1 MRNEYV
7 LVHDS
12 RVHLLG
18 HVRLLKG
25 LRQEHLVD
33 GHRVVRSERRSID
46 LRHCK
51 IWVKLG
57 SMNGTMMGTMM
68 MVIHVWRVMC
78 VQVPALK
85 LAGIELNRPIF
96 LGAML
101 VLELSVVSCKQAGLR
116 QQIGRGVWKE
126 IKVRDRLILFV
137 LLCRRLAWLFFGF
150 FLLSLEPLI
159 CIKLLNLLDSQLF
172 RGADFLP

>member
-1 MRNEYV
+1 
-7 LVHDS
+7 
-12 RVHLLG
+12 
-18 HVRLLKG
+18 
-25 LRQEHLVD
+25 
-33 GHRVVRSERRSID
+33 
-46 LRHCK
+46 
-51 IWVKLG
+51 
-57 SMNGTMMGTMM
+57 
-68 MVIHVWRVMC
+68 
-78 VQVPALK
+78 
-85 LAGIELNRPIF
+85 
-96 LGAML
+96 ML

-172 RGADFLP
+172 RRADFLP